1 MNFSKMLQPEDG
13 GDFLALLTPARF
25 HYCFHFTTE
34 THLLDDSELWFS
46 VVPKVQNQCPL
57 APWPRAHCLVEDHV

>member
-34 THLLDDSELWFS
+34 THLLDDSELWF
-46 VVPKVQNQCPL
+46 
-57 APWPRAHCLVEDHV
+57 